1 MEKLLA
7 AYARLLEAFLILLIL
22 VLLITVGLQIIGRYV
37 DFIPRYLWTEEVAN
51 FSLTWVVFAGAILG
65 VRENRHFMVD
75 LLPERMPLWAE
86 IVTKTIYYGA
96 MYLLTLVFIVYGFRF
111 TQAGM
116 IRRSV
121 LIGVRL
127 VIVYIGVP
135 ITGFSWAAFIT
146 HNLVR
151 DIRRIRRRDITTG
164 EGDKQ

>member
-1 MEKLLA
+1 M
-7 AYARLLEAFLILLIL
+7 ILLIL

-86 IVTKTIYYGA
+86 LVTKTIYYCA

-111 TQAGM
+111 AQSGM

-146 HNLVR
+146 QNLIEDV
-151 DIRRIRRRDITTG
+151 RRIRRRDTTTG
-164 EGDKQ
+164 EGQNQ